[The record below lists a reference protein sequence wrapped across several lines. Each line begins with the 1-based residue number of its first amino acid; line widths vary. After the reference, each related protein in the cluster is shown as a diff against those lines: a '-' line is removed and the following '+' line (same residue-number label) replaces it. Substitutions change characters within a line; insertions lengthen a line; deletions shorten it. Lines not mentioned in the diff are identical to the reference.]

1 MSRPRFSQPARMYG
15 TDDKNFGW
23 NPYPKP
29 GDTVSLTTTVGD
41 PPIVT
46 FTGAVLRVDGPLRL
60 EIPLP

>member
-1 MSRPRFSQPARMYG
+1 MHG
-15 TDDKNFGW
+15 TDDKTFAW
-23 NPYPKP
+23 NPDSKA

-60 EIPLP
+60 EIPLA

>member
-1 MSRPRFSQPARMYG
+1 MHGIDEKHFA
-15 TDDKNFGW
+15 W
-23 NPYPKP
+23 NPELKP
-29 GDTVSLTTTVGD
+29 GEPISLTTAVGD